1 VTTYLRTNQASL
13 YLDSL
18 LCTGRTTDSAGNV
31 FTIDAQANNASWG
44 AAAPIDVAVQRW
56 MTDGAVVATQGYE
69 NREISF
75 QVKIAAASSTA
86 LAAGEAALTEAALA
100 AAQLIWVPPE
110 GSITAP
116 ETVFDIWTCHLSHA
130 FDLDEENRLTRTFV
144 VTATAKP
151 WARSLGLTVES
162 AVPTAGAGTTASV
175 DAGTS
180 TTGWTGSP
188 NAPSVFSATAIR
200 ESRPTVLADLFARS
214 VTLSLT
220 RTGSVTGMGT
230 TPYLAID
237 YRTVGGKIL
246 SASVKVD
253 GVACTRVSSSGTTR
267 YWKVPAGVTSFTTL
281 KVEVQLSVVII
292 GTTQTL
298 DIYDVTRSSVAGVMA
313 THKMFNRH
321 LDVGGSVP
329 TSGSIQLA
337 SPSATVLGNVL
348 VYTCPDTGS
357 GYAPPLRP
365 YRVGGGTVTADAT
378 MVSGARE
385 TITSTILYD
394 IPANVLRK
402 GTYAVVARLNFTATG
417 SAVIALS
424 TLYPGT
430 SSAAEILRP
439 TISQTGA
446 AVVWAIL
453 GVLNVPATDQPA
465 DSQVSTRIGFSGA
478 LGSGTLPTLDEL
490 FLLDVTHG
498 AFTLFTLATS
508 LAFAAS
514 PTQLW
519 LDSPDADLSNNQPH
533 IYYGANADRSDA
545 TQVPYPQIASFG
557 DHDLDPNG
565 TTVFTVTD
573 GVDDAVVTANY
584 YQRWHTNAAL

>member
-1 VTTYLRTNQASL
+1 MTTYLRTNQASL
-13 YLDSL
+13 YLDTL

-31 FTIDAQANNASWG
+31 FTIDAQASNASWG

-69 NREISF
+69 NREITF
-75 QVKIAAASSTA
+75 QVKIAAANSTA

-100 AAQLIWVPPE
+100 ATQLIWLPPE
-110 GSITAP
+110 GSVAP

-151 WARSLGLTVES
+151 WARSLSLTTGA

-180 TTGWTGSP
+180 ATGWTGSP
-188 NAPSVFSATAIR
+188 NAPTVFSATAIR
-200 ESRPTVLADLFARS
+200 ESRTTVIIDLSTGSA
-214 VTLSLT
+214 TLSLT

-237 YRTVGGKIL
+237 YRTLGGKIL

-253 GVACTRVSSSGTTR
+253 GVACTLISSSGFVR

-281 KVEVQLSVVII
+281 KVEVTLSVTNI
-292 GTTQTL
+292 GTVQTL
-298 DIYDVTRSSVAGVMA
+298 DVYDVTRSSVAGVSA

-329 TSGSIQLA
+329 TSGSIQIA

-365 YRVGGGTVTADAT
+365 YRTGGGTVTADAT

-417 SAVIALS
+417 TAVITLS

-430 SSAAEILRP
+430 VVAAEVLTP
-439 TISQTGA
+439 TVSQTGA
-446 AVVWAIL
+446 GVVWAIL

-508 LAFAAS
+508 LAFTAS

-519 LDSPDADLSNNQPH
+519 LDSPDADRSDNQPH

-545 TQVPYPQIASFG
+545 TQVPYPQIKSFG

-573 GVDDAVVTANY
+573 GVDDAAVTATY
-584 YQRWHTNAAL
+584 YQRWHSNAAL